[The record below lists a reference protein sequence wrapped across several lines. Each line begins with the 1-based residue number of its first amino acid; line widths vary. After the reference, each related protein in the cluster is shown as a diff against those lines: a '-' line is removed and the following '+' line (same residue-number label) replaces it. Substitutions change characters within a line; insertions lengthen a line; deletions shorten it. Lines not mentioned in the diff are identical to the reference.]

1 LKETATNNEGKPVC
15 RYRLSPGTYDALPC
29 TRAFFTDRGDLLK
42 CRLQRDLLSLHSFRE
57 RQTHILFH
65 DSLSL
70 RRSDTKER
78 LLVILSCSFP
88 VVLGYWD
95 DGKDNV
101 QTDVKEMGWE
111 GVNWINLAEKRDK

>member
-1 LKETATNNEGKPVC
+1 
-15 RYRLSPGTYDALPC
+15 
-29 TRAFFTDRGDLLK
+29 
-42 CRLQRDLLSLHSFRE
+42 
-57 RQTHILFH
+57 
-65 DSLSL
+65 
-70 RRSDTKER
+70 
-78 LLVILSCSFP
+78 